1 MYFFS
6 DPSTTTPTTRF
17 GKRKLQEKYIAE
29 LGFANLCQVLVV
41 IILKSAWNRLDFA
54 LDWV

>member
-6 DPSTTTPTTRF
+6 DPSTTTPTRF